1 MPPPPPQL
9 PVLPDLLHAGDA
21 QHAGSEY
28 ILIVDVGVLPQ
39 LPVLPDLLHAGDA
52 QHEQIRHPHHTLRR

>member
-1 MPPPPPQL
+1 M
-9 PVLPDLLHAGDA
+9 PDLLHAGDA
-21 QHAGSEY
+21 QHAGSKY